1 MEQHVAAP
9 SFQAYGGSAP
19 ENYER
24 YFVPAIG
31 LPLATA
37 LVEAAGLSPGERVLD
52 VACGTGV
59 VARLAAEQVGAAGQ
73 VTGLDVNPG
82 MLAVARSVSGP
93 GAIEWRD
100 GMAEDT
106 QLPDAAYDAA
116 LCQMGLQFFA
126 DRGTAMAELARVL
139 VPGGRLVA
147 NVPGPMPPVFQILQ
161 RGIHDH
167 VSPEIAKFMSVVF
180 SLDGAGELEAL
191 IAGSDFRDVS
201 LRHSPTVLRLP
212 PPEAF
217 LWQYVWS
224 TPLAEAVGSLS
235 DQEREALKRD
245 VLAGWDGLTQDGALI
260 LRLDALTVT
269 GTRGT

>member
-1 MEQHVAAP
+1 MNDHVATP
-9 SFQAYGGSAP
+9 SFQAYGGTAP

-37 LVEAAGLSPGERVLD
+37 LVETALLRPGERVLD

-59 VARLAAEQVGAAGQ
+59 VARLAAQQVGAAGH

-93 GAIEWRD
+93 AAIEWRE

-106 QLPDAAYDAA
+106 QLPDAACDAA

-126 DRGTAMAELARVL
+126 DKRAAVGELVRVL
-139 VPGGRLVA
+139 APGGRLVA
-147 NVPGPMPPVFQILQ
+147 NVPGPMPRVFEILQ
-161 RGIHDH
+161 RGLADH
-167 VSPEIAKFMSVVF
+167 VSPEIAKFMSIVF
-180 SLDGAGELEAL
+180 SLDDARELEEL
-191 IAGSDFRDVS
+191 IAGPGFGEVS
-201 LRHSPTVLRLP
+201 SSRAARVLRLP
-212 PPEAF
+212 SPEDF

-235 DQEREALKRD
+235 ESKRETLKRD
-245 VLAGWDGLTQDGALI
+245 VLAGWDELTQDDALI
-260 LRLDALTVT
+260 LRLDVLTVT
-269 GTRGT
+269 AKRAT